1 MLKEALHYFIK
12 IALKTTLRIY
22 HVFPVRENR
31 ITLLNDMSYTYG
43 DSMKYLYL
51 YMKKNEKIGMRSSIR
66 SSLFREKDRR
76 A

>member
-51 YMKKNEKIGMRSSIR
+51 YMKKKRKNRYEII
-66 SSLFREKDRR
+66 
-76 A
+76 